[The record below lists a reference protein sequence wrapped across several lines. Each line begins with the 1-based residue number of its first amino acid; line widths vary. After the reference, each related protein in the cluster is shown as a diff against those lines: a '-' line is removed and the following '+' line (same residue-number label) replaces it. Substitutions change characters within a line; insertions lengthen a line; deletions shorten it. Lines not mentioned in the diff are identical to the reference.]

1 MEICLNE
8 LLCSDEVVEELLLSL
23 LPDKSIGFD
32 GVSPKILRSAASS
45 VAPFN
50 ESLQFFNYYR
60 YASRC
65 LETCKDCAYFQI
77 GDKSLPSNYRPISAL
92 STVSK
97 V

>member
-45 VAPFN
+45 VAPSLTNLFN
-50 ESLQFFNYYR
+50 FSI
-60 YASRC
+60 
-65 LETCKDCAYFQI
+65 TT
-77 GDKSLPSNYRPISAL
+77 GTLPAAWKHARIVPIS
-92 STVSK
+92 K
-97 V
+97 